1 MRIGVNAL
9 YLIPGGVGGTEIYL
23 RSLLT
28 ALAETDRAN
37 EYFVFTNRETGAD
50 VAPKASNF
58 RVVPQAVRARSRPG
72 RILWEQ
78 TALPLTVA
86 RLRIDVL
93 WNPGFTAPLAC
104 PCPQVTTFHDLQHK
118 RHPEYFRWWD
128 LPFWRFFLFWSAQ
141 VSRRIVAVSG
151 TTAKDLRRF
160 YRLPEEKIRVVPSG
174 VDPVFFEVAGRR
186 RPERFLLAVST
197 LHPHKNL
204 EGLLRAFARF
214 RREHPE
220 FRLVVCGMHGF
231 ATGMAHELRDR
242 LGLTGA
248 VDFPG
253 GFRGRR
259 YMTCSRGPGRS
270 CIRRSS
276 KASDCRC
283 WRGWRRV
290 CRRRARRSSRWRASR
305 ATRRYNSNRRTRRRS
320 PRRCGGWWRTRRC
333 GRGWRRR
340 VHSGR
345 RSSAGGRRRKRCC
358 GCSRRLDADRCDGAA
373 AGGSRRHLA
382 ALSAAPKI
390 GNDRVSADFG
400 ERGLTSL
407 RDGAIGAYRFTADH
421 FSITIDGKRYDS
433 ATLPQPKRTE
443 DDRRVDF
450 VYQAGGFTIT
460 AVYETRP
467 GWRFVSK
474 QIDVESKVPAKFKV
488 DEVVLFQSALG
499 ETPKDVYTI
508 ARAKANLGTG
518 DYGACLRFGSRGL
531 LVTAQNPFLAF
542 TAKEREFTLGYKP
555 EMEWDPKRGA
565 VPVGSR
571 AAGAVR
577 ADGRHHARRRC
588 GPNGSSSRWTRSLAW
603 TLRRSTPSRSWF
615 GHSCCTSRRT
625 R

>member
-253 GFRGRR
+253 WIPREEVYDLFARAWAFVYPSKFEGFGLPVLEGLAAGVPSACSEIEPLASIAGDAALQFEPSDPEAIAEAMRR
-259 YMTCSRGPGRS
+259 LVEDEALRARLAQAGPQR
-270 CIRRSS
+270 
-276 KASDCRC
+276 AAEF
-283 WRGWRRV
+283 GWRTAAEAMLRV
-290 CRRRARRSSRWRASR
+290 FEEA
-305 ATRRYNSNRRTRRRS
+305 
-320 PRRCGGWWRTRRC
+320 RCG
-333 GRGWRRR
+333 
-340 VHSGR
+340 S
-345 RSSAGGRRRKRCC
+345 
-358 GCSRRLDADRCDGAA
+358 
-373 AGGSRRHLA
+373 
-382 ALSAAPKI
+382 
-390 GNDRVSADFG
+390 
-400 ERGLTSL
+400 
-407 RDGAIGAYRFTADH
+407 
-421 FSITIDGKRYDS
+421 
-433 ATLPQPKRTE
+433 
-443 DDRRVDF
+443 
-450 VYQAGGFTIT
+450 
-460 AVYETRP
+460 
-467 GWRFVSK
+467 
-474 QIDVESKVPAKFKV
+474 
-488 DEVVLFQSALG
+488 
-499 ETPKDVYTI
+499 
-508 ARAKANLGTG
+508 
-518 DYGACLRFGSRGL
+518 
-531 LVTAQNPFLAF
+531 
-542 TAKEREFTLGYKP
+542 
-555 EMEWDPKRGA
+555 M
-565 VPVGSR
+565 
-571 AAGAVR
+571 
-577 ADGRHHARRRC
+577 
-588 GPNGSSSRWTRSLAW
+588 
-603 TLRRSTPSRSWF
+603 
-615 GHSCCTSRRT
+615 
-625 R
+625 